1 MEDIALGPKSGI
13 LITLNRSVQDV
24 YDDCRLQPHSLPR
37 QALDQNLT
45 GAGEAEGKAFKAG
58 DQTGLL
64 QVRKADQNNAA
75 IGIGIA

>member
-1 MEDIALGPKSGI
+1 MGPKGGT